1 VSEQSVIHREM
12 GCTRQEFL
20 GWLPGATGGA
30 PYQVTG
36 DLITVHPGAGVVR
49 IRIVEAAPRRL
60 GLLRLPVLRVSMCF
74 LGLPVAA
81 RAEFL
86 RHFDLFTRRGGG

>member
-1 VSEQSVIHREM
+1 VSEESIDREM

-20 GWLPGATGGA
+20 GWLPGATRGA

-36 DLITVHPGAGVVR
+36 DLITVHHGAGLVQ
-49 IRIVEAAPRRL
+49 IDIAEAAPRKL
-60 GLLRLPVLRVSMCF
+60 GLLRLPVLRVSMRF
-74 LGLPVAA
+74 LGLPAAA